1 MTRWTLIRGN
11 TVAVVV
17 EQDTEPTIGGT
28 WVDVTGLHVGPGF
41 TYDYDG
47 GTFTAPA
54 VTVSLTQREFIQR
67 FTAAEREALENKAQ
81 TGTQGV
87 KDKIAAFKTYIQ
99 TGGRVELNDD
109 YIIAAVMQMEA
120 AGVIA
125 AGRAAEIL
133 AP

>member
-1 MTRWTLIRGN
+1 MALYAKVDRGVVRNVVDSDSPPGSPWVACPATVGRGWTN
-11 TVAVVV
+11 
-17 EQDTEPTIGGT
+17 
-28 WVDVTGLHVGPGF
+28 
-41 TYDYDG
+41 DG
-47 GTFTAPA
+47 STFAAPIPIA
-54 VTVSLTQREFIQR
+54 AYSLTQREFIQR

-99 TGGRVELNDD
+99 TGGRIELNDD
-109 YIIAAVMQMEA
+109 YIIAVVMQMES

>member
-1 MTRWTLIRGN
+1 MALYAKVDRGVVRN
-11 TVAVVV
+11 VVDSDSPPGSPWVACPATV
-17 EQDTEPTIGGT
+17 GRG
-28 WVDVTGLHVGPGF
+28 W
-41 TYDYDG
+41 TYDG
-47 GTFTAPA
+47 STFAAPIPIA
-54 VTVSLTQREFIQR
+54 AYSLTRREFIQR

-81 TGTQGV
+81 VGTQGV

-99 TGGRVELNDD
+99 TGGNVELNDD
-109 YIIAAVMQMEA
+109 YIIAVVMQMEA

>member
-1 MTRWTLIRGN
+1 MGRFSLIRGN

-41 TYDYDG
+41 TYDG
-47 GTFTAPA
+47 GTFTAPT
-54 VTVSLTQREFIQR
+54 VTVSLTRREFIQR

-109 YIIAAVMQMEA
+109 YIVAAVMQMEA

>member
-1 MTRWTLIRGN
+1 MALYAKVDRGVVRNVVDSDSPPGSPWVACPATVGRGWTN
-11 TVAVVV
+11 
-17 EQDTEPTIGGT
+17 
-28 WVDVTGLHVGPGF
+28 
-41 TYDYDG
+41 DG
-47 GTFTAPA
+47 STFAAPIPIA
-54 VTVSLTQREFIQR
+54 AYSLTQREFVQR

-99 TGGRVELNDD
+99 TGGNVELNDD
-109 YIIAAVMQMEA
+109 YIIAVVMQMEA

>member
-1 MTRWTLIRGN
+1 MALYAKVDRGVVRN
-11 TVAVVV
+11 VVDSDSPPGSPWVACPATV
-17 EQDTEPTIGGT
+17 GRG
-28 WVDVTGLHVGPGF
+28 W
-41 TYDYDG
+41 TYDG
-47 GTFTAPA
+47 STFAAPIPIA
-54 VTVSLTQREFIQR
+54 AYSLTQREFVQR

-99 TGGRVELNDD
+99 TGGRIELNDD
-109 YIIAAVMQMEA
+109 YIIAVVMQMEA

>member
-1 MTRWTLIRGN
+1 MARWALIRGN
-11 TVAVVV
+11 TVATIIDQEV
-17 EQDTEPTIGGT
+17 EPAIGGT

-41 TYDYDG
+41 TYDG

-54 VTVSLTQREFIQR
+54 ATVSLTQREFIQR

-125 AGRAAEIL
+125 AGRAAVIL
-133 AP
+133 A

>member
-1 MTRWTLIRGN
+1 MALYAKVDRGVVRN
-11 TVAVVV
+11 VVDSDSPPGSPWVACPATV
-17 EQDTEPTIGGT
+17 GRG
-28 WVDVTGLHVGPGF
+28 W
-41 TYDYDG
+41 TYDG
-47 GTFTAPA
+47 STFAAPIPIA
-54 VTVSLTQREFIQR
+54 AYSLTQREFVQR

-99 TGGRVELNDD
+99 TGGNVELNDD
-109 YIIAAVMQMEA
+109 YIIAVVMQMEA

>member
-1 MTRWTLIRGN
+1 MALYAKVDRGVVRN
-11 TVAVVV
+11 VVDSDSPPGSPWVACPATV
-17 EQDTEPTIGGT
+17 GRG
-28 WVDVTGLHVGPGF
+28 W
-41 TYDYDG
+41 TYDG
-47 GTFTAPA
+47 STFAAPIPIA
-54 VTVSLTQREFIQR
+54 AYSLTRREFIQR

-99 TGGRVELNDD
+99 TGGNVELNDD
-109 YIIAAVMQMEA
+109 YIIAVVMQMEA

>member
-1 MTRWTLIRGN
+1 MALYAKVDRGVVRN
-11 TVAVVV
+11 VVDSDSPPGSPWVACPATV
-17 EQDTEPTIGGT
+17 GRG
-28 WVDVTGLHVGPGF
+28 W
-41 TYDYDG
+41 TYDG
-47 GTFTAPA
+47 STFAAPIPIA
-54 VTVSLTQREFIQR
+54 AYSLTQREFVQR

-109 YIIAAVMQMEA
+109 YIVAAVMQMEA